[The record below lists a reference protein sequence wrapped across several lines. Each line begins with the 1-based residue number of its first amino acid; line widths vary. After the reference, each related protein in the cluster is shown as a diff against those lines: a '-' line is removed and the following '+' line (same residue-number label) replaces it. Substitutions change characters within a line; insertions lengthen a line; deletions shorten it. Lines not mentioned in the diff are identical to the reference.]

1 MTPPPH
7 RAPQPPRLPEPSLPS
22 RSSLP
27 SPSSGG
33 VGGPGAPATSAA
45 DSRRLDVTGDVFL
58 RGGRPH
64 RIVSAAI
71 HYFRVRPELWRDRL
85 LRLRAMGV
93 NTVET
98 YVAWNFHQPAPGRAD
113 FDGDRDVA
121 AFVRLAGE
129 LDLDV
134 IVRPGPYICA
144 EWEAGGLPG
153 WLLAD
158 PAVRLRRSNGPYL
171 AAVDAWFD
179 LLVPRLLPLL
189 ASAGGP
195 VVAMAVENEYGS
207 YGNDTGHLEHL
218 RDGLVRR
225 GVDCLLFT
233 ADGAADGFQLG
244 GRLPG
249 LLTTGTFGSRPDA
262 ALDCLRRHQPR
273 GPLVCMEFWHG
284 WFDHWGGPH
293 RTRDAKEAAGVLDRL
308 LSAGASVNI
317 YMGHGGTNF
326 GWWNGANHEDGH
338 YRPDTTSYDYDAP
351 VGEAGELTEKFHL
364 FREVIARHLPGAA
377 HPLPEP
383 PARLAP
389 ASGSVTGSAPL
400 GGALDALADVHH
412 RLEPEPMEAFGQNL
426 GLIHYRTR
434 LRGPL
439 GGAELRVD
447 GLADRALVFLDGQ
460 PLGVLERDRPEEA
473 LPVAVPEGGA
483 VLELLVENMGRIN
496 YGPLLADR
504 KGITGGV
511 RLDNQYQFGW
521 EVRPLPLADL
531 SGLEFGAPGA
541 VAGPAFHR
549 LELDVAAP
557 ADGFLAL
564 PGWTK
569 GAVWLNGFH
578 LGRYWDRGPQRT
590 LYAPA
595 PLWRAGVN
603 ELVVLE
609 LHERGTQVELRD
621 RPDLGPEEA
630 ADIPVW

>member
-1 MTPPPH
+1 MNPVSSS
-7 RAPQPPRLPEPSLPS
+7 RALTVE
-22 RSSLP
+22 
-27 SPSSGG
+27 
-33 VGGPGAPATSAA
+33 
-45 DSRRLDVTGDVFL
+45 GDVLL

-64 RIVSAAI
+64 QVVSAAV

-98 YVAWNFHQPAPGRAD
+98 YIAWNFHQSAPGRAR
-113 FDGDRDVA
+113 FDGDRDAAGFVA
-121 AFVRLAGE
+121 LAGE
-129 LDLDV
+129 LGLDV

-158 PAVRLRRSNGPYL
+158 PSVRLRRRNAPYL

-179 LLVPRLLPLL
+179 ELVPELLPLL
-189 ASAGGP
+189 ASRGGP

-207 YGNDTGHLEHL
+207 YGNDTGYLEHL
-218 RDGLVRR
+218 RAGLVRR

-233 ADGAADGFQLG
+233 ADGAADAFQLG
-244 GRLPG
+244 GTLPG
-249 LLTTGTFGSRPDA
+249 LLTTGTFGSRPESS
-262 ALDCLRRHQPR
+262 LDCLRRHQGT
-273 GPLVCMEFWHG
+273 GPLVCMEYWHG
-284 WFDHWGGPH
+284 WFDHWGAPH
-293 RTRDAKEAAGVLDRL
+293 RTRDAKEAADVLERL
-308 LSAGASVNI
+308 LAAGASVNV

-326 GWWNGANHEDGH
+326 GWWNGANHEDGR
-338 YRPDTTSYDYDAP
+338 YLPDTTSYDYDAP
-351 VGEAGELTEKFHL
+351 VGEAGELREKFHL
-364 FREVIARHLPGAA
+364 FREVITRRLGTEP
-377 HPLPEP
+377 HPLPPE

-389 ASGSVTGSAPL
+389 RTVEVTGSAPL
-400 GGALDALADVHH
+400 LPHLDTLARVVHR
-412 RLEPEPMEAFGQNL
+412 RLDTEPMESFGQNL

-439 GGAELRVD
+439 AEAALRVD
-447 GLADRALVFLDGQ
+447 GLADRAQVFLDGR

-473 LPVAVPEGGA
+473 LTVRVPEGGA
-483 VLELLVENMGRIN
+483 VLDLLVENMGRIN

-511 RLDNQYQFGW
+511 RLDNQYQFDW
-521 EVRPLPLADL
+521 EIRPLPLEDLAGLRFGPPAGADQAD
-531 SGLEFGAPGA
+531 GPGA
-541 VAGPAFHR
+541 PAFHR
-549 LELDVAAP
+549 LELDLAEP

-569 GAVWLNGFH
+569 GMVWLNGFA
-578 LGRYWDRGPQRT
+578 LGRFWDRGPQRT

-595 PLWRAGVN
+595 PLWRAGRN

-609 LHERGTQVELRD
+609 LHRQGGPLELRAE
-621 RPDLGPEEA
+621 PDLGPGEA
-630 ADIPVW
+630 AEIPEW